1 MNYLKITCL
10 SFLVLAACIQ
20 ANAQLVKPSEEKPA
34 VAVEEVEEQ
43 AEAIDFDQFEIHE
56 EKTEERFYIIKRDKV
71 AMQDIATYYGN
82 TLPSTLQVA
91 QEKGFNIIGMPY
103 GLYFDSGNEKGII
116 DLGAGVLVEKVKG
129 EVPGFIVYTLPSSK
143 MAVLNFYGDYSK
155 LGDGH
160 RVLEAYLKSKNLKIQ
175 YPVLEEYITDPS
187 TEPDSNK
194 WLTKI
199 YYPFTR

>member
-1 MNYLKITCL
+1 MFAT
-10 SFLVLAACIQ
+10 SAQ
-20 ANAQLVKPSEEKPA
+20 ANAQLVKPSEEKSA
-34 VAVEEVEEQ
+34 VEKVEEVEEQ
-43 AEAIDFDQFEIHE
+43 NEAIDFSQHEIRE
-56 EKTEERFYIIKRDKV
+56 EKTDERFYIIKRDEV
-71 AMQDIATYYGN
+71 AMTDIATYYGN
-82 TLPSTLQVA
+82 TLPLTFQIA

-129 EVPGFIVYTLPSSK
+129 DVSGFIVYTLPSSK
-143 MAVLNFYGDYSK
+143 MAVLDFYGDYSK

-160 RVLEAYLKSKNLKIQ
+160 LILEAYLKSKDFKIQ

-187 TEPDSNK
+187 TEQDPNK
-194 WLTKI
+194 WLTRI